1 MAYYECSKC
10 GTKDEIFG
18 KGYTKMMMDQFGIE
32 VTNYL
37 NLELDKASSDIISF
51 QVFRPG
57 CSIGICTPRRTQF
70 KKTLHL
76 NLPKRSKVTRETCE

>member
-32 VTNYL
+32 VKMYSI
-37 NLELDKASSDIISF
+37 LELDKAPSDIRNF
-51 QVFRPG
+51 QVLRLG
-57 CSIGICTPRRTQF
+57 DSISICTPRRTQF
-70 KKTLHL
+70 KKTLQS
-76 NLPKRSKVTRETCE
+76 NLSKRSKVT